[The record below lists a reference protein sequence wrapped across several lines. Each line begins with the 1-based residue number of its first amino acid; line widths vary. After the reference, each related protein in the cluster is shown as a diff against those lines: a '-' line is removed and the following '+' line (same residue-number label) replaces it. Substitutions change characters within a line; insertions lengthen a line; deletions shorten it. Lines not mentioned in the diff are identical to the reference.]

1 MIAIFLNKT
10 DAQNYSDKV
19 HNHLQANC
27 PGYNAVKWQD
37 PVKHPTEDKWF
48 IKIPQEYERL
58 LYKNSSK
65 IVASCK
71 TELLKATE
79 QIEKPTIDWRPE
91 EKNIINIINN

>member
-19 HNHLQANC
+19 HGWLRANC
-27 PGYNAVKWQD
+27 SGYNAVRWQE
-37 PVKHPTEDKWF
+37 PVKHPKENKWF
-48 IKIPQEYERL
+48 IQIPQEYEKP

-71 TELLKATE
+71 TELFKAVE

-91 EKNIINIINN
+91 EKELSEVKK